1 MNYWDEVKR
10 IRVSMRSASIYTS
23 EATEIINGI
32 TGKYGYLFT
41 VNHIYQAVPIEEIR
55 RMISEIKKGGGAA
68 AAQAAAM
75 EEAYQ
80 DAGRFV
86 VGEELTE
93 TEIAG
98 SKTKLDSVIR
108 QLELEVS
115 EYIKQ
120 RLAESSKATS

>member
-1 MNYWDEVKR
+1 
-10 IRVSMRSASIYTS
+10 
-23 EATEIINGI
+23 
-32 TGKYGYLFT
+32 
-41 VNHIYQAVPIEEIR
+41 
-55 RMISEIKKGGGAA
+55 MISEIKKEGGAA

-75 EEAYQ
+75 EEAYK

-86 VGEELTE
+86 VGDELTE

-115 EYIKQ
+115 DYIKQ